1 MAIVPVL
8 KFNYLLI
15 PALLVCLMT
24 QSFDSSAQRSG
35 GSTAIYSGVPW
46 FDQHMNVVSARGAN
60 ILRDNN
66 TFYLF
71 GEAHTDTSNAFAG
84 FNTYSSKDL
93 SNWKFEGQALK
104 AQQTGKLGPNRVGE
118 RVKVMKNPKSGLYCM
133 YMHVDTLGYKDQFV
147 GYAVATKV
155 TGPYVFKGPL
165 LFEGKPVRKWDMG
178 IFQDKDGTGY
188 ILLHGGDIYKLSDDY
203 QSITSHVN
211 KAFTPGF
218 ESPTM
223 FRKGNT
229 YYFIGSNLTSWEKN
243 DNYYYTSNTLEGP
256 WVSRG
261 LIAPK
266 ETLTWNSQ
274 ITSVLTVEGLKD
286 TAYIFMGDRWSYPK
300 QLSSATYV
308 WQPLSVKG
316 NELSMPQYLDSWTIN
331 MASGMVSENK
341 NVYQLTD
348 NIDQSIMYTG
358 NWQQTTT
365 EFGTISRSAIKG
377 DSFSL
382 KFKGKRIVMYA
393 VVLPDNGYALCT
405 LQDKKG
411 KEIARNIVDLYA
423 KAPRSTMVYQSPL
436 LTAGE
441 YTLKVEVTGERPNW
455 SDKRKSNYGSTA
467 NNVSLDKLVIE
478 P

>member
-15 PALLVCLMT
+15 PALLVFLIT
-24 QSFDSSAQRSG
+24 RPFDSFAQRSG
-35 GSTAIYSGVPW
+35 GGTAVYSGVPW
-46 FDQHMNVVSARGAN
+46 FDQHKNVVSAHGAN
-60 ILRDNN
+60 ILREKN

-203 QSITSHVN
+203 QSITAHVN
-211 KAFTPGF
+211 KAFTLGF

-223 FRKGNT
+223 FRKDNT

-243 DNYYYTSNTLEGP
+243 DNYYYTSASLEGP

-261 LIAPK
+261 LIAPR

-274 ITSVLTVEGLKD
+274 ITSVLTVEGSKD

-300 QLSSATYV
+300 QHSSATYV
-308 WQPLSVKG
+308 WQPLNVEG
-316 NELSMPQYLDSWTIN
+316 NAVSMPQYLDSWKIDVALGT
-331 MASGMVSENK
+331 VNK
-341 NVYQLTD
+341 NSD
-348 NIDQSIMYTG
+348 SFNIVENADQSIKYTG
-358 NWQQTTT
+358 EWQETKS
-365 EFGTISRSAIKG
+365 EFGTIRRSAKKG

-382 KFKGKRIVMYA
+382 KFKGTRIGMYA
-393 VVLPDNGYALCT
+393 VVLPDNGYAL
-405 LQDKKG
+405 LLLKNKNG
-411 KEIARNIVDLYA
+411 KEIARNTVDLYA
-423 KAPRSTMVYQSPL
+423 KTPQSTMVYRSPL

-467 NNVSLDKLVIE
+467 NNISLDKFVIE

>member
-15 PALLVCLMT
+15 PALLVFLMT
-24 QSFDSSAQRSG
+24 RPFDSFAQRSG
-35 GSTAIYSGVPW
+35 GGTAVYSGVPW
-46 FDQHMNVVSARGAN
+46 FDQHKNVVSAHGAN
-60 ILRDNN
+60 ILREKN

-118 RVKVMKNPKSGLYCM
+118 RVKVIKNPKSGLYCM

-155 TGPYVFKGPL
+155 IGPYVFKGPL

-203 QSITSHVN
+203 QSITAHVN

-223 FRKGNT
+223 FRKDNT

-243 DNYYYTSNTLEGP
+243 DNYYYTSASLEGP

-261 LIAPK
+261 LIAPR

-274 ITSVLTVEGLKD
+274 ITSVLTVEGSKD

-300 QLSSATYV
+300 QHSSATYV
-308 WQPLSVKG
+308 WQPLNVEG
-316 NELSMPQYLDSWTIN
+316 NAVSMPQYLDSWKIDVALGT
-331 MASGMVSENK
+331 VNK
-341 NVYQLTD
+341 NSD
-348 NIDQSIMYTG
+348 AFNIVENADQSIKYTG
-358 NWQQTTT
+358 EWQETKS
-365 EFGTISRSAIKG
+365 EFGTIRRSAKKG

-382 KFKGKRIVMYA
+382 KFKGTRIGMYA
-393 VVLPDNGYALCT
+393 VVLPDNGYAL
-405 LQDKKG
+405 LLLKNKNG
-411 KEIARNIVDLYA
+411 KEIARNTVDLYA
-423 KAPRSTMVYQSPL
+423 KTPQSTMVYRSPL

-467 NNVSLDKLVIE
+467 NNVSLDKFVIE

>member
-1 MAIVPVL
+1 MSIAKVL
-8 KFNYLLI
+8 KFKISYS
-15 PALLVCLMT
+15 PALFILLMAYPFI
-24 QSFDSSAQRSG
+24 SFAQQAG
-35 GSTAIYSGVPW
+35 EEAAVVSGVPW
-46 FDQHMNVVSARGAN
+46 FDQHKNVVSAHGAN

-71 GEAHTDTSNAFAG
+71 GEAHTDTSNAFVG
-84 FNTYSSKDL
+84 FNAYSSRDL
-93 SNWKFEGQALK
+93 CNWKFEGQALK
-104 AQQTGKLGPNRVGE
+104 PQSTGKLGPNRVGE
-118 RVKVMKNPKSGLYCM
+118 RVKVMKNPKTGMYCM

-147 GYAVATKV
+147 GYAVAKKA

-165 LFEGKPVRKWDMG
+165 LFEGKPVKKWDMG

-203 QSITSHVN
+203 QSITAHVN

-229 YYFIGSNLTSWEKN
+229 YYFIGSNLTSWERN
-243 DNYYYTSNTLEGP
+243 DNYYYTANALEGP
-256 WVSRG
+256 WVSQG

-286 TAYIFMGDRWSYPK
+286 TAFIFMGDRWSYPK
-300 QLSSATYV
+300 QHSAATYV
-308 WQPLSVKG
+308 WQPIIVEGKA
-316 NELSMPQYLDSWTIN
+316 LSMPHYLDSWKIN
-331 MASGMVSENK
+331 LTTAEVSETK
-341 NVYQLTD
+341 TADSVTD
-348 NIDQSIMYTG
+348 NENLAIKYSG

-365 EFGTISRSAIKG
+365 EFGTVSRSAKKG

-382 KFKGKRIVMYA
+382 KFKGKRIGMYA
-393 VVLPDNGYALCT
+393 VVMPENGYALCT
-405 LQDKKG
+405 LEDRKG
-411 KEIARNIVDLYA
+411 KEIARNIIDLYA
-423 KAPRSTMVYQSPL
+423 KAPRSTMVYRSPL
-436 LTAGE
+436 LAVGD

-455 SDKRKSNYGSTA
+455 SDKRKSNYGSTGE
-467 NNVSLDKLVIE
+467 NVSLDKFIIE